1 VPTTTQPPPPPSRGN
16 LKYVVLGLAC
26 LAIAI
31 GLWLAASSSKP
42 PPAPPPPKPAE
53 VARVN
58 PMDQQLELEE
68 EKVPDAGTAPAA
80 PEEVVKKPTA
90 PATKRDEWECSG
102 DLPGAGA
109 VVRANSV
116 QVRSCYERRLKM
128 NNLLQGDVRLKLK
141 VGAGG
146 KVVATALS
154 GSMHD
159 ADVLACMR
167 NLAQSWTFPVPS
179 GGSCAVVQVP
189 FQFSPK
195 Q

>member
-1 VPTTTQPPPPPSRGN
+1 M
-16 LKYVVLGLAC
+16 KYVVIGLVC
-26 LAIAI
+26 LALAI
-31 GLWLAASSSKP
+31 GLWLAASQSK
-42 PPAPPPPKPAE
+42 PPAPPPAAPPPE

-58 PMDQQLELEE
+58 PMEQQLDLEE
-68 EKVPDAGTAPAA
+68 QKVPDAGAPAA
-80 PEEVVKKPTA
+80 PPEEEAAKRPST
-90 PATKRDEWECSG
+90 PARKGNTEWECSG
-102 DLPGAGA
+102 DLPGALG
-109 VVRANSV
+109 VVRSNSA

-146 KVVATALS
+146 KVVATQLS
-154 GSMHD
+154 GSLHD
-159 ADVLACMR
+159 AEVLSCMR